1 MYEKRIA
8 SIQSLILRLMVQK

>member
-1 MYEKRIA
+1 MYEKKIA